1 MMKKILLLTCAVLAI
16 LFTGC
21 KQLTKNNTDGQHGNA
36 VESTKTVLKISN
48 QSSRHIVDVTYDGIN
63 FDTGELRTVK
73 CLPTGQSSVKT
84 FSEEANSYIRFTVYS
99 KEYTE
104 ESGWIGKKYEVRT
117 NELVALEKGK
127 TNLFTLTDNTLI
139 VVKGSTVSVT
149 LAKLYDDA
157 TTVSIKNETSRML
170 KNVTFNEKIFS
181 QEKGEFNK
189 GAAVIQS
196 FTDACEGYVYF
207 TIHARDHETSNEKA
221 DTDHG
226 DNYNCAVYDVRTKEK
241 FSVKKYESKEI
252 IIDDATEVVKIGE
265 TDDDSITVSK
275 LLKNNTLVKIENA
288 ATRPLIEVKYGFKD
302 FTFTKSSGGENNYCL
317 PINKYVEKDFDDG
330 DINEYIVFN
339 LPWQL
344 SENYKGV
351 KVRTAEKIFVK
362 RGTAKE
368 IRITDKTMVVK
379 EGENEPV
386 VLSSLFY
393 NTTKLTIVNNSSRA
407 LYTATKNEEL
417 VCSIGG
423 SNQGTIGDYG
433 ASWKTNIVFKL
444 YARSSNTGTSYKVRT
459 HELFELT
466 ADVPKSITVDD
477 NTLVVVE
484 GTTEAVTIASLL
496 DNVPP
501 SHLTILNRTT
511 RKIGKITYADKDFTS
526 NRWKP
531 AGASDYDD
539 YLAIGEQIVHSWE
552 SDTEDFIS
560 FVLYSRESG
569 AGKCYKVKMQDKL
582 SLPKGTDKSIIL
594 DNNTL
599 VVVEGTTE
607 AVTIASLLDNRPAG
621 KLTIQ
626 NNTSRALSSGKF
638 GKLSNFNIGIG
649 QNTVLACEEDTT
661 DYVSVEMYARQ
672 EDGKPH
678 DASIGVV
685 CYTFKIDEKMSVAVG
700 EEKILIITDS
710 TLVRVADK
718 SSTISISSLLDSTA
732 YGYLIIQNHA
742 YSEKYGLHW
751 ANCLYENLGRYKSL
765 IVRIGSAG
773 VDDYIHWY
781 ADNNWY
787 DYSKKRTTERVTANA
802 GETKTFTITDTTQI
816 VGE

>member
-1 MMKKILLLTCAVLAI
+1 MKKILLLICAVLAI

-21 KQLTKNNTDGQHGNA
+21 KQLTRNNTDNQKGN
-36 VESTKTVLKISN
+36 VGEQPNTGSVKTTLKITN
-48 QSSRHIVDVTYDGIN
+48 QSSRHIVDVNYDGTN
-63 FDTGELRTVK
+63 FNTGEFKTVK
-73 CLPTGQSSVKT
+73 CLPIGQSAVKT
-84 FSEEANSYIRFTVYS
+84 LSEDSNSYIRFTVYS
-99 KEYTE
+99 KEYNE
-104 ESGWIGKKYEVRT
+104 ESGWIGTKYEVRT
-117 NELVALEKGK
+117 NELVTVEKEK
-127 TNLFTLTDNTLI
+127 TKLITITDNTL
-139 VVKGSTVSVT
+139 VVLKGSAVSVT

-170 KNVTFNEKIFS
+170 KKVTFNEKIFS

-189 GAAVIQS
+189 GASVIQS
-196 FTDACEGYVYF
+196 FTEACEGYVYF
-207 TIHARDHETSNEKA
+207 TLHARDHYTSNEKD
-221 DTDHG
+221 DTDHE
-226 DNYNCAVYDVRTKEK
+226 DNYDCAVYNVRTKEK
-241 FSVKKYESKEI
+241 FSVKKYESQEI
-252 IIDDATEVVKIGE
+252 IIGDATEVVKIGE

-368 IRITDKTMVVK
+368 IRITDKTMVIK

-407 LYTATKNEEL
+407 LYTTTEAEEPL
-417 VCSIGG
+417 CAIGA
-423 SNQGTIGDYG
+423 SAQKTVGDYG

-501 SHLTILNRTT
+501 SHLTIINRTT

-649 QNTVLACEEDTT
+649 QNTVLAYEEDTT

-685 CYTFKIDEKMSVAVG
+685 CYTFKIDEEISVAVS
-700 EEKILIITDS
+700 EEKTLTITDS
-710 TLVRVADK
+710 TSVRVKDK
-718 SSTISISSLLDSTA
+718 SFAVPISSLLDSTE
-732 YGYLIIQNHA
+732 YGYLIIQNNT
-742 YSEKYGLHW
+742 YNTLYNLHW
-751 ANCLYENLGRYKSL
+751 AGCLYKDMEPYSSL
-765 IVRIGSAG
+765 VVRIGSAG
-773 VDDYIHWY
+773 VGDYIHSGY
-781 ADNNWY
+781 V
-787 DYSKKRTTERVTANA
+787 YSWRTTERVTANV
-802 GETKTFTITDTTQI
+802 GETKTFTITDTTQV